1 MSNPINAD
9 PDAIAIT
16 PNGRTA
22 YVTNGNTDTVIPID
36 VATNTQGTPIGVG
49 SLPDAIAI
57 TPDGQTAYVANYG
70 DSTLTPV
77 NLATNTAESSIPLS
91 TNSQPNTIVITPDQ
105 APTASFGDTPG
116 TVGSATTFDASASSA
131 PVGAI
136 TTYAWNFGDGTGA
149 TTSTPAIVHT
159 YVTPGLFTRP

>member
-1 MSNPINAD
+1 MYFTTGIVTPVSLAPTGVGSSIGVGD
-9 PDAIAIT
+9 TPSGIAIA
-16 PNGRTA
+16 PNGYTA
-22 YVTNGNTDTVIPID
+22 YVDNGGYN
-36 VATNTQGTPIGVG
+36 GV
-49 SLPDAIAI
+49 
-57 TPDGQTAYVANYG
+57 V
-70 DSTLTPV
+70 TPV

-159 YVTPGLFTRP
+159 YVTPGLFTATLTVTDSAEVPMARVILPAL